1 MPIWHFVSKL
11 VRKMVRITEP
21 QAAYLE
27 GEAERLG
34 ISETEMLRRLIDEA
48 RGARLETAA
57 ARRPSRGG
65 ARKSTRA

>member
-1 MPIWHFVSKL
+1 MSKL

-27 GEAERLG
+27 GEAGRLG
-34 ISETEMLRRLIDEA
+34 ISETEVLRRLIDEA
-48 RGARLETAA
+48 RGAKLETAA
-57 ARRPSRGG
+57 GRRPPRGG